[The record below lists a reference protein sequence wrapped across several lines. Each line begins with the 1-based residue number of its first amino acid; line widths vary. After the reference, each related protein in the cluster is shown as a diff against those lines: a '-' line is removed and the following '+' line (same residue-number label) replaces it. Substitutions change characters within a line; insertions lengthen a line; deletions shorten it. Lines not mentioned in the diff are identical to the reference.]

1 MSFLPSIIDGW
12 SKLLQTFSIWMVL
25 ATLPFSVAFSQSGPC
40 SYSVSGKVLD
50 VDTDKPIPYVTVKV
64 RNTEKATLTNLEG
77 EFFIDGLCEEKNT
90 LIISCIGYCDS
101 TCAHHYQDGTR
112 PNIYLR
118 AEAHELETTVIEADR
133 IKTKGTESI
142 SQITLRKADLMKDP
156 TRSLA
161 AAIAR
166 EPGVTFISTGSNVQL
181 PVIHGLYG
189 NRILLLNNGLKH
201 GFQNWGSDH
210 APEIDISAADRITI
224 IKGASGVRFGPEALA
239 GAVIVNPN
247 PIYLHNHF
255 YAGVGTGF
263 QTNGRG
269 INTNVEVG
277 QGYEKWG
284 YFANASFTKIGDR
297 HTPDYSLTNS
307 GKEEISVGFGTRYQH
322 KNWNFKLYYSYL
334 NQELAL
340 LRSSIAESG
349 SAFERA
355 LNAETP
361 TFIRPFSYDI
371 GEPKQNTEH
380 QLGKVEVDWLYSDEG
395 KLTFRAGT
403 QLNKRQEYDVRR
415 NADLPIIDLN
425 LLTTDYQL
433 EWRHP
438 ELFKLNGLIGVQYF
452 YQNNDNNPGTGT
464 TPFIPNYNTNR
475 FSAFWVESKKFG
487 ANKLEAG
494 IRFDYETNNVRGRE
508 TNQDIFRDEFE
519 FLNFTSSLGFVRK
532 LSPNSTFRTNIGT
545 AWRTP
550 NMAELYSF
558 GQHGFRTQFGLLRYY
573 TNEEGELRTDRVI
586 PLSERNVQSERGY
599 KFINEFETQSKNNS
613 LSISLYAHYIEN
625 YIFDRPF
632 TVIGTIRGPMP
643 LFIYDQIDAIFL
655 GTDISWKRKWT
666 QQVSGTFGASLL
678 YTTSL
683 RNNESPIFQPPISVN
698 YELEWD
704 QGEWWKFQNSSFSI
718 TPSYTFRQ
726 FQAPPIVSPGQLIDG
741 SVRITADSPFF
752 DFKDAPDGYFL
763 INAAWRFKIKNLSGS
778 ISVNNLL
785 NARYRDYLND
795 MRYFVDEPGRNIMFG
810 LNYRFKAKHR

>member
-1 MSFLPSIIDGW
+1 MSFLPSIIGGW

-142 SQITLRKADLMKDP
+142 SQITLRKAELMKDP

-189 NRILLLNNGLKH
+189 NRILILNNGLKH

-239 GAVIVNPN
+239 GAVIVDPN

-284 YFANASFTKIGDR
+284 YFVNGSFTKIGDR

-307 GKEEISVGFGTRYQH
+307 GKEERSFGLGTRYQH
-322 KNWNFKLYYSYL
+322 KNWNFKAYYSYL
-334 NQELAL
+334 DQRLAL
-340 LRSSIAESG
+340 LRSSIAHSG
-349 SAFERA
+349 TA
-355 LNAETP
+355 LIKSINSEEP
-361 TFIRPFSYDI
+361 TFIAPFSYTI
-371 GEPKQNTEH
+371 GEPNQSIQH
-380 QLGKVEVDWLYSDEG
+380 HLGKIEVDWLYSEEG
-395 KLTFRAGT
+395 KLTFRAGA
-403 QLNKRQEYDVRR
+403 QMNRRDEFDVRR
-415 NADLPIIDLN
+415 NAELPIIDLD

-438 ELFKLNGLIGVQYF
+438 EFFKLNGLIGLQF
-452 YQNNDNNPGTGT
+452 FNQNNDNNPGTGT

-475 FSAFWVESKKFG
+475 LSAFWVESKSFG

-508 TNQDIFRDEFE
+508 TSQEIFRDEYE
-519 FLNFTSSLGFVRK
+519 FTNFTSSLGYVRK
-532 LSPNSTFRTNIGT
+532 LSKGSTFRTNVGT

-558 GQHGFRTQFGLLRYY
+558 GQHGFKTQYGLLRYY
-573 TNEEGELRTDRVI
+573 TNEEGALRTNRVLKLDDTDI
-586 PLSERNVQSERGY
+586 QSERGY
-599 KFINEFETQSKNNS
+599 KFINEFETRNSKNALTVS
-613 LSISLYAHYIEN
+613 LFAHYIQN
-625 YIFDRPF
+625 YIFNRPF
-632 TVIGTIRGPMP
+632 SVIGTIRGPMP
-643 LFIYDQIDAIFL
+643 AFIYVQTDAFFA
-655 GTDISWKRKWT
+655 GTDISWTRNWSKS
-666 QQVSGTFGASLL
+666 VFGTLGASVLW
-678 YTTSL
+678 S
-683 RNNESPIFQPPISVN
+683 RNVERNEPLINQPPLSVN
-698 YELEWD
+698 YELEWSHGD
-704 QGEWWKFQNSSFSI
+704 FWRFDNSSFVI
-718 TPSYTFRQ
+718 APMYRFRQ
-726 FQAPPIVSPGQLIDG
+726 FQAPRTVRPEDLIDG
-741 SVRITADSPFF
+741 TVEITPESEIF
-752 DFKDAPDGYFL
+752 DYKDAPAGYFL
-763 INAAWRFKIKNLSGS
+763 LNAAWRFKLKNLSGS

-795 MRYFVDEPGRNIMFG
+795 MRYFADEPGRNIMFG